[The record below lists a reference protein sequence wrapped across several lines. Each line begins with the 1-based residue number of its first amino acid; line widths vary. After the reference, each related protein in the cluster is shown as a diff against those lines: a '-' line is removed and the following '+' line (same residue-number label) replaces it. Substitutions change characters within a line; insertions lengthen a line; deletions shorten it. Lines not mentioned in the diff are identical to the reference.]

1 MDRQRCSTLLARLVA
16 IGSLMVMSATG
27 CATEPKPMRPLPPG
41 IRFDATGL
49 EYIYPI
55 PPAKTY
61 EALLHVLQSTL
72 PVVFSE
78 KENKEKLI
86 QHALYGEVITKFLNY
101 EENGKKYRKKCN
113 ASVHVIPDYKMYSK
127 VSISCEYDVYELGLI
142 HGRGGIHNL
151 FTQWWDWYPENRVYV
166 AEDMFELIQQKLGL
180 KQDEVILLPTYSLT
194 ELPAVIQEYEA
205 KKKQK

>member
-1 MDRQRCSTLLARLVA
+1 M
-16 IGSLMVMSATG
+16 
-27 CATEPKPMRPLPPG
+27 
-41 IRFDATGL
+41 
-49 EYIYPI
+49 
-55 PPAKTY
+55 
-61 EALLHVLQSTL
+61 
-72 PVVFSE
+72 
-78 KENKEKLI
+78 N
-86 QHALYGEVITKFLNY
+86 
-101 EENGKKYRKKCN
+101 KKYRKKCN